1 MTIDAPLEYT
11 PVLVRGG
18 GILVLGGQC
27 TKNIY
32 DGMDER
38 TIQIFPV
45 PSASNSLA
53 GRRGSFTLVEDDG
66 KSNDHTTKG
75 NYTEM
80 VISFEVVDETVV
92 IEVEVVKGEYE
103 LGYEVLWFE
112 LPMDDEREMVG
123 ARGMSLVRE
132 GRRVGWKL

>member
-1 MTIDAPLEYT
+1 M
-11 PVLVRGG
+11 
-18 GILVLGGQC
+18 
-27 TKNIY
+27 N
-32 DGMDER
+32 ER
-38 TIQIFPV
+38 TVQIYPV
-45 PSASNSLA
+45 PSSTPCSA
-53 GRRGSFTLVEDDG
+53 GRAGSFTLIEDDG

-75 NYTEM
+75 IYTEM
-80 VISFEVVDETVV
+80 VVSFEVVDETVV